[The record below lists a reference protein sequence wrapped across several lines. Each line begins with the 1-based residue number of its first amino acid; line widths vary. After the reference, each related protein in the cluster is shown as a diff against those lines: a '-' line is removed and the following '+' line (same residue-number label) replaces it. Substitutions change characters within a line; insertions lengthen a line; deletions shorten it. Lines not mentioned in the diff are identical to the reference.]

1 MPSANY
7 DIYFFFSEIRVNSYT
22 DLVLF
27 PEVQFNK
34 PLIYEMDSNIAWSVM
49 LPKFRNIRTF

>member
-34 PLIYEMDSNIAWSVM
+34 PLIYEMDSNIAY
-49 LPKFRNIRTF
+49 